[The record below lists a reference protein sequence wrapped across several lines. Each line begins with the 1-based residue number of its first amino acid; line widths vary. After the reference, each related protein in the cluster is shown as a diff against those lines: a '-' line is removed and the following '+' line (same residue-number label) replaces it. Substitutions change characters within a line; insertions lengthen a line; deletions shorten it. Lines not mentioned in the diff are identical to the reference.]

1 MIKNTIEKRFFR
13 GTEIEINIKKMGN
26 IIRLD
31 KKFPNNKKI
40 KLEIKENS
48 TVADALEEL
57 SIPKNYVTLIIIN
70 NKTTS
75 LNAKLQNG
83 DKIILFPPMGGG

>member
-1 MIKNTIEKRFFR
+1 MIKNTIEKRFLR
-13 GTEIEINIKKMGN
+13 DTEMEIDIKKMGN

-48 TVADALEEL
+48 TVADVLEEL
-57 SIPKNYVTLIIIN
+57 GIPRNYVTLIIIN
-70 NKTTS
+70 NKTAS
-75 LNAKLQNG
+75 LDTELQNG